1 MAAELRRPARCD
13 RADHPPLDAAD
24 MPGMIAQIGLA
35 MTAQHFGDLDHRPV
49 RGRSGAGHD
58 RRRALAY
65 PGGMT
70 SSDSRSN
77 GLCVARIVWVA
88 TCV

>member
-1 MAAELRRPARCD
+1 MAAQRRRPARRD
-13 RADHPPLDAAD
+13 RADHPTLDAAD
-24 MPGMIAQIGLA
+24 MPGVIAQIGLA
-35 MTAQHFGDLDHRPV
+35 MTAQHVGDLDRGPV
-49 RGRSGAGHD
+49 RRRLGARHD
-58 RRRALAY
+58 RRRALVY

-70 SSDSRSN
+70 SSDRRSN